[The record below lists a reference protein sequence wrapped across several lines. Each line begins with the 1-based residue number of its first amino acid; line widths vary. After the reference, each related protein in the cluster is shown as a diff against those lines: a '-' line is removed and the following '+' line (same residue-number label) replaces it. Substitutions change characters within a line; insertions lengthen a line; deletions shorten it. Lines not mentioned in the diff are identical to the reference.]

1 MSFGAPECGPTDMD
15 RTIESG
21 PLLDLI
27 NGCWTTQALCAG
39 VELGV
44 FDALDELASTGIDL
58 AQRLGTDA
66 DATSR
71 LLAALASLGVCSRSE
86 SGIYRLTDRGRL
98 LSESHPNNLQGWALL
113 TGRTLWDPWHGL
125 AESVRTGRPHH
136 RSVGETDRF
145 HRLDHNDDEAL
156 VFQRAMA
163 ATTRALLPTVVPAIS
178 EHLRSRSLRTGTAV
192 DVGAGHG
199 EFLAALL
206 GVMPDWTGIAYD
218 LRYAGPFVERT
229 FRDHDLGTRARF
241 EPGSFFEHVPAA
253 DAILLK
259 SILHDWD
266 DARAVGILTCCERAL
281 STNGVIAI
289 VERLLP
295 EHTVDST
302 EHRRLTR
309 ADLNM
314 LVGPGGRERSLQ
326 EFENLLHV
334 AGLRMS
340 THQPVGG
347 GFSVVFGAH

>member
-1 MSFGAPECGPTDMD
+1 MSFAGPECGPTDMD

-21 PLLDLI
+21 PLLDMI

-44 FDALDELASTGIDL
+44 FDALDTLPCTGNDL

-86 SGIYRLTDRGRL
+86 SGLYQLTVRGEL
-98 LSESHPNNLQGWALL
+98 LAERHPNNLQGWALL
-113 TGRTLWDPWHGL
+113 TGRTLWDPWRGL

-145 HRLDHNDDEAL
+145 HRLDDNDDEAL
-156 VFQRAMA
+156 VLQRAMA
-163 ATTRALLPTVVPAIS
+163 ATTRALLPTVVPAIV
-178 EHLRSRSLRTGTAV
+178 EHLRGRSLHTGTVV

-199 EFLAALL
+199 ELVAALL
-206 GVMPDWTGIAYD
+206 GVMPDWAGIAYD
-218 LRYAGPFVERT
+218 LRYAGPFVEST
-229 FRDHDLGTRARF
+229 FRHHDLGTRARF

-266 DARAVGILTCCERAL
+266 DARAAGILTCCERAL
-281 STNGVIAI
+281 STKGVIAI

-295 EHTVDST
+295 EHTMDT
-302 EHRRLTR
+302 PEHRRLSR

-340 THQPVGG
+340 SHRPAGW
-347 GFSVVFGAH
+347 GFSVVFGAR